1 MQNGFVESFN
11 GSLRDERLN
20 ETLFHSL
27 PHARAVLSGW
37 RRDYNE
43 ERPHSQ
49 LSWMTPVEYRRQLST
64 AGRGAAL
71 RQGSAPRPLATPIH
85 EGSNQP
91 RTLDSAG

>member
-11 GSLRDERLN
+11 GRLRDELPN

-43 ERPHSQ
+43 ARPHSQ
-49 LSWMTPVEYRRQLST
+49 LGRLTPVECRRQLS
-64 AGRGAAL
+64 AVGRDAAL
-71 RQGSAPRPLATPIH
+71 RQGSAPRPLDIH
-85 EGSNQP
+85 PDPRSDQP
-91 RTLDSAG
+91 RTLVTAG